1 MRQRKKSTYIFLAY
15 IKTPP
20 RHLKLVRGTPIMQV
34 LSKSFCLVKVSAKN
48 SFTDKTLLSQRVN
61 LPQ

>member
-1 MRQRKKSTYIFLAY
+1 MRQRKKSTHIFFTL
-15 IKTPP
+15 KQTPP
-20 RHLKLVRGTPIMQV
+20 RHLKLVRGTTIMQV